1 MKFFLQAIAVVAA
14 YSVTIARAAPVMPT
28 ITAWGVTSSA
38 NGVQQAPSVSQSIA
52 DLPASSLQYIADDG
66 VRQAPSISKS
76 IADLPASSLQYIA
89 DNGVRQAPNVL
100 ARALPICRPHHSSTS
115 RTMACSR
122 HRASPRALLT
132 SRPHQSSTSRTMAC
146 SRHRA
151 SPRALLTSRPHHS
164 SISST
169 MIINRHRAARA
180 LRMIMTAA
188 SRHRSGNTKMLTQR
202 HRAPTLQ
209 AHSMTFLALQ
219 TRSIACPASSP
230 ALIMKE
236 NASLSRRRTH

>member
-52 DLPASSLQYIADDG
+52 DLPASSLQYIAD
-66 VRQAPSISKS
+66 
-76 IADLPASSLQYIA
+76 
-89 DNGVRQAPNVL
+89 NGVRQAPNVL
-100 ARALPICRPHHSSTS
+100 ARALPICRPHH
-115 RTMACSR
+115 
-122 HRASPRALLT
+122 
-132 SRPHQSSTSRTMAC
+132 SSTSRTMAC